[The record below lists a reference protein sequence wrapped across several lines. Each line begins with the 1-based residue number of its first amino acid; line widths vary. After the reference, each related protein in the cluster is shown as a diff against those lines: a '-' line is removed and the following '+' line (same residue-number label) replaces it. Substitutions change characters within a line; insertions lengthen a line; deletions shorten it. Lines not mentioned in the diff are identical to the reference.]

1 MSVTKNANSVAWGAV
16 YWQYFEQ
23 LDKIKQFEETPLT
36 INKQLFVERR
46 SGDKTVIVPINNVE
60 THSNASLQV
69 GDKITVRIE
78 IRTDRDMEYVHLK
91 DMRAACL
98 EPTDYLS
105 GYKYKAGFG
114 YYQSIKDASMNFF
127 IDYLNKGTYVF
138 EYTLRVSQK
147 GEFSNGITTIQSM
160 YAPEFTSHSEGVR
173 VRVGE

>member
-1 MSVTKNANSVAWGAV
+1 
-16 YWQYFEQ
+16 
-23 LDKIKQFEETPLT
+23 
-36 INKQLFVERR
+36 
-46 SGDKTVIVPINNVE
+46 
-60 THSNASLQV
+60 
-69 GDKITVRIE
+69 
-78 IRTDRDMEYVHLK
+78 
-91 DMRAACL
+91 MRAACL

-127 IDYLNKGTYVF
+127 IDYLRKGTYVF

-160 YAPEFTSHSEGVR
+160 YAPEFSSHSEGVR